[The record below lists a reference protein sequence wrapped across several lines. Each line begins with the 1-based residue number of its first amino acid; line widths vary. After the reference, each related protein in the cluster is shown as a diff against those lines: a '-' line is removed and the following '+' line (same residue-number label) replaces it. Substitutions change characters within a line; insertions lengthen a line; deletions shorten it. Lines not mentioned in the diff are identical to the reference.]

1 MLNINTRSEN
11 RVAPPCIYYE
21 RCGGCQLQHLSYEAQ
36 LEMKKEQ
43 VINLFQRK
51 AHFDNSKIND
61 TVGMTYPGDIETSP
75 RFQLVRMNRMKL
87 LWAFIVKEAM
97 TLLTWKVV

>member
-1 MLNINTRSEN
+1 MY
-11 RVAPPCIYYE
+11 IYYE

-61 TVGMTYPGDIETSP
+61 TVGMTDPWRYRNKSQIPV
-75 RFQLVRMNRMKL
+75 VRMNRMKL

>member
-1 MLNINTRSEN
+1 
-11 RVAPPCIYYE
+11 
-21 RCGGCQLQHLSYEAQ
+21 
-36 LEMKKEQ
+36 MKKEQ

-61 TVGMTYPGDIETSP
+61 TVGMTDPWRYRNKSQIPVG
-75 RFQLVRMNRMKL
+75 RMNRMKL

-97 TLLTWKVV
+97 TLLTWEVV